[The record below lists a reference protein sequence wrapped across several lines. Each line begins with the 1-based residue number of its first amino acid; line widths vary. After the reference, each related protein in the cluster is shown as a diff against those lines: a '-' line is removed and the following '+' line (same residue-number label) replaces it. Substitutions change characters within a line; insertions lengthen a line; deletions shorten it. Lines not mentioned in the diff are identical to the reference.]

1 MGQLREKPERRGV
14 GHRLHHPLRREIAQQ
29 GNPLRWSSA
38 RARAGGI
45 STTPATPVPHPRGQF
60 HVKLLQKLSGGYL
73 NFKAA
78 ENGVYISDDRPGAR
92 PGSRDNCSEP
102 YLFAFVDPV

>member
-29 GNPLRWSSA
+29 GNPLRWSS
-38 RARAGGI
+38 
-45 STTPATPVPHPRGQF
+45 VPHPRGQF

-73 NFKAA
+73 NFKAP

-92 PGSRDNCSEP
+92 LGSRDNCSEP
-102 YLFAFVDPV
+102 FLFAFVDPV